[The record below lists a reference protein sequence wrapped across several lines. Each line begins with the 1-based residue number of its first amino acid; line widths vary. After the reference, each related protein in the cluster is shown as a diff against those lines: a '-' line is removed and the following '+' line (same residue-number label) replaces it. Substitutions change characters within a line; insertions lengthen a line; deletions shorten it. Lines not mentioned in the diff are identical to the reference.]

1 LIGANGCGKTTLIR
15 SILNSEHISP
25 SAVVGYLEQNITFD
39 IKGGTVLETLRHYHP
54 SDETTLRQ
62 RLAKYEFK
70 GEDVFKRVETLSG
83 GERVRLMLCIIVLS
97 KVNFMLLDEPTNHID
112 IKTKEVLEK
121 ALLDFDGTLIFI
133 SHDRYFL
140 NRLAERI
147 VEIRD
152 QKLIAYVGNYE
163 YYRQERQKEKERQLQ
178 AQRHREQ
185 EVKQWT
191 EQKTNKVQKNNQNPW
206 KVREMEADIEAIEQ
220 ELSKLRAHLHTAG
233 SDYEQALEY
242 TRQIEA
248 AEEQLETL
256 MEQYFSFIE

>member
-1 LIGANGCGKTTLIR
+1 MRLAFETQTKAGKCMLNMENASVSIGERLLIDQANLKVMAGERIGLIGANGCGKTTLIR

-112 IKTKEVLEK
+112 IKTKKSLK
-121 ALLDFDGTLIFI
+121 RHCLI
-133 SHDRYFL
+133 
-140 NRLAERI
+140 
-147 VEIRD
+147 
-152 QKLIAYVGNYE
+152 
-163 YYRQERQKEKERQLQ
+163 
-178 AQRHREQ
+178 
-185 EVKQWT
+185 
-191 EQKTNKVQKNNQNPW
+191 
-206 KVREMEADIEAIEQ
+206 
-220 ELSKLRAHLHTAG
+220 
-233 SDYEQALEY
+233 
-242 TRQIEA
+242 
-248 AEEQLETL
+248 L
-256 MEQYFSFIE
+256 MER